1 MSVSVLLQQM
11 IIHNHLMGNDIII
24 VVMYVL
30 DNHFFSRNSIL
41 INELQIQIVSC
52 KQQIK
57 SQEQTAQYVTM

>member
-1 MSVSVLLQQM
+1 MSVSVLLHQM

-30 DNHFFSRNSIL
+30 NYHFFSRNSIL
-41 INELQIQIVSC
+41 INELQLQIVSF

-57 SQEQTAQYVTM
+57 SQK

>member
-24 VVMYVL
+24 GVMYVL
-30 DNHFFSRNSIL
+30 NYYFFSRNSIL
-41 INELQIQIVSC
+41 INKLQLQIVSC

-57 SQEQTAQYVTM
+57 SQE

>member
-24 VVMYVL
+24 VVMYVM

-57 SQEQTAQYVTM
+57 SQE